1 MEVEVMLRG
10 RRSASALAGDA
21 RERGSDIAEGLGS
34 AAGEMGS
41 KAAETMSDL
50 AEKAADLARE
60 AQKAAS
66 PVIRSAMA
74 TAAGRARDAQKTATP
89 VVRSA
94 AASAAEHLSDA
105 AEHAAEVL
113 AETAGRLAQPADE
126 LQLSARE
133 RLADASEQLARSIR
147 PRRRRRLRAVLI
159 GTAVVGVAAGVVV
172 SPLGAR
178 LRSLVGLG
186 GAASEPAPT
195 APGIVLPGDPG
206 ATTAE
211 TDAEAVS
218 AGEPGANGDRVLS
231 GGRTA
236 RTAPTE

>member
-41 KAAETMSDL
+41 KAAETMGDL

-66 PVIRSAMA
+66 PVIRGAMA
-74 TAAGRARDAQKTATP
+74 SAAGRAREAQKTATP

-94 AASAAEHLSDA
+94 AATAAEHLSDA

-159 GTAVVGVAAGVVV
+159 GTAVVGVAAGVVI

-178 LRSLVGLG
+178 LRNLCGL
-186 GAASEPAPT
+186 GAASEPAPA

-206 ATTAE
+206 ATTPE

-218 AGEPGANGDRVLS
+218 GGETGANGDRVLS
-231 GGRTA
+231 SGRTA
-236 RTAPTE
+236 RTAQTE

>member
-1 MEVEVMLRG
+1 MLRG
-10 RRSASALAGDA
+10 RKSASALADGA
-21 RERGSDIAEGLGS
+21 RGRGSDIAEGIGS
-34 AAGEMGS
+34 AAGEVGS
-41 KAAETMSDL
+41 KAAETVSEL
-50 AEKAADLARE
+50 AEKAGVIARE

-66 PVIRSAMA
+66 PVIRSAVV
-74 TAAGRARDAQKTATP
+74 TAAGRARSAQKTATP

-94 AASAAEHLSDA
+94 AATAAEALSDA

-113 AETAGRLAQPADE
+113 SETAGRLAQPAEE

-159 GTAVVGVAAGVVV
+159 GTGVVGIVAGVIV

-186 GAASEPAPT
+186 GATPEPAPT
-195 APGIVLPGDPG
+195 TPGIVLPGDPE
-206 ATTAE
+206 TTPESAGKSV
-211 TDAEAVS
+211 A

-231 GGRTA
+231 AGRTA
-236 RTAPTE
+236 RTAKSE

>member
-60 AQKAAS
+60 AQKA
-66 PVIRSAMA
+66 
-74 TAAGRARDAQKTATP
+74 ATP

-159 GTAVVGVAAGVVV
+159 GTALVGVAAGVVI

>member
-34 AAGEMGS
+34 AAGEVGS
-41 KAAETMSDL
+41 KAAETMGDL

-66 PVIRSAMA
+66 PVIRSAMHS
-74 TAAGRARDAQKTATP
+74 AAGRAREAQKTATP

-105 AEHAAEVL
+105 AEHAAELL
-113 AETAGRLAQPADE
+113 AGTAGRLAQPADE

-147 PRRRRRLRAVLI
+147 PRRRRRLRIVLI
-159 GTAVVGVAAGVVV
+159 GTGLVGIAAGVAI

-178 LRSLVGLG
+178 LRSMCGLG
-186 GAASEPAPT
+186 GAPAEPPT
-195 APGIVLPGDPG
+195 TVPGIVLPGDPG
-206 ATTAE
+206 ATIPE
-211 TDAEAVS
+211 TDADAVS
-218 AGEPGANGDRVLS
+218 AGETGANGDRVLS
-231 GGRTA
+231 GGRT
-236 RTAPTE
+236 RTGKTE